1 MMLCDSGID
10 PDSYTGTAAE
20 TRRDMQVAK
29 RSRAERLGLDY
40 SRLTDDALTDVVVMS
55 LFPNVQISAHA
66 EAVYLF
72 RFLPDRHE
80 PARFV
85 YDNIVLFQHVEGA
98 GLGAPEWMGLPER
111 LDRKSTRLKSS
122 H

>member
-1 MMLCDSGID
+1 
-10 PDSYTGTAAE
+10 
-20 TRRDMQVAK
+20 
-29 RSRAERLGLDY
+29 
-40 SRLTDDALTDVVVMS
+40 MS
-55 LFPNVQISAHA
+55 LFPSVQNSAHA

-98 GLGAPEWMGLPER
+98 GLGAPEWMGLPES
-111 LDRKSTRLKSS
+111 LDTTGEVRPDIERVHFGGRPDLGLLLDHTADLMPATHRARGYPGLRSP
-122 H
+122 